1 MEKAKK
7 IGKLTGVALFWLL
20 LWWGASLLV
29 NNTLLFPDP
38 WTVASHLFALM
49 GTGAFWLITATSVWR
64 ILLGVLVAVAIGGA
78 LAIATAFCRPL
89 EELFSPLLTVVKST
103 PVASF
108 IVLALIWLG
117 RDVIPSF
124 ISILMETPV
133 VWGNVSAGI
142 KSTDPALLEMS
153 RAYRVGRGRIF
164 LRVYLPS
171 VMPHFF
177 SAIRTSL
184 GLAWKAG
191 IAAEVLTV
199 PHNSIGKML
208 FESKLNMETAD
219 MFAWTFTVIL
229 LSLVIE
235 KLIVALIARLC
246 RRAFREVGQY
256 A

>member
-1 MEKAKK
+1 MPTVKK
-7 IGKLTGVALFWLL
+7 IAKLTSVALFWLL
-20 LWWGASLLV
+20 VWWVVSLLV
-29 NNTLLFPDP
+29 DNTLLFPDP

-49 GTGAFWLITATSVWR
+49 GEGAFWLITASSVGR
-64 ILLGVLVAVAIGGA
+64 ILLGVLAAVVLGAA
-78 LAIATAFCRPL
+78 LAVATAFCRPL
-89 EELFSPLLTVVKST
+89 EELLSPLLTVVKST

-124 ISILMETPV
+124 ISVLMVTPV

-142 KSTDPALLEMS
+142 KSTDPALLQMS
-153 RAYRVGRGRIF
+153 RAYGVGRGRIF
-164 LRVYLPS
+164 LRVYVPS

-199 PHNSIGKML
+199 PKNSIGKMIY
-208 FESKLNMETAD
+208 ESKLNMETAD
-219 MFAWTFTVIL
+219 LFAWTFAVIL
-229 LSLVIE
+229 LSLLIE
-235 KLIVALIARLC
+235 RLIVALIARLC
-246 RRAFREVGQY
+246 RRAFWEVGNY